1 MADKDKENNK
11 EPTCKLTMF
20 PACEGDCFLLEFGT
34 GEDTFR
40 MMIDSGTVDFGHSV
54 LKPYLKDNHFKENEK
69 MIDLLLITHFDGD
82 HIGGALSL
90 LRTKKYGKLIK
101 EVWHNGLFQISP
113 DLFGSRYDYGKW
125 WSKGTNGSINMAS
138 AVGTGVNYPKKFSIH
153 MGSAL
158 GQQSEK
164 LSIQMK
170 GASAEQSQCLSK
182 LLKEQ
187 QEAQEKIING
197 ISDGKAITADL
208 GRTVIEFGSGIEIY
222 VLLPEKKHLPPL
234 MEYFK
239 TKHSTGIKMSAAAYQ
254 EHFDAEMLLEQ
265 ENGCEEESCVADNLD
280 AMQMAEWVKQIEKD
294 GWDRDTSKTNAASIA
309 IIICYNEK
317 KYLFAGDAWGNELSE
332 ALKNWGEVYNQSLY
346 FDVVKLPHH
355 GSNRNCLDLL
365 SMDGF
370 DGKTFL
376 VSTNGGKH
384 PGKETLAKIVI
395 RPPEETRILAFNYP
409 HDMYKL
415 FNNEECQDRY
425 KYQVLLIDNTNEFE
439 VIER

>member
-40 MMIDSGTVDFGHSV
+40 MMIDSGTVGFGNKR
-54 LKPYLKDNHFKENEK
+54 LKEYLNDNQFKKDEK

-90 LRTKKYGKLIK
+90 LRTKKYGELIK

-125 WSKGTNGSINMAS
+125 WPKGRNGSIHMTS
-138 AVGTGVNYPKKFSIH
+138 AAGTGVNYPKKFSIH
-153 MGSAL
+153 MGGAL

-164 LSIQMK
+164 LSIQME

-234 MEYFK
+234 LEYFK
-239 TKHSTGIKMSAAAYQ
+239 TKLPTGMKISAAAAYQ
-254 EHFDAEMLLEQ
+254 ECVDEEQ
-265 ENGCEEESCVADNLD
+265 DNGCEEESCAADNLD
-280 AMQMAEWVKQIEKD
+280 ITQMEKWVEQIEKD
-294 GWDRDTSKTNAASIA
+294 GWDRDNSKKNAASIA

-365 SMDGF
+365 STDGL
-370 DGKTFL
+370 DGKIFL

-395 RPPEETRILAFNYP
+395 RPAKETRILAFNYE
-409 HDMYKL
+409 HAMYTL
-415 FNNEECQDRY
+415 FNNKECQDRY
-425 KYQVLLIDNTNEFE
+425 NYRVLLTKESNGFE